1 MENVTDYY
9 AELNLDKSKK
19 TKEINTDLSRLESTW
34 RRREINNPEKATATL
49 ALIIEARKVFAT
61 DSSRRFYDQELEK
74 SKEKPV
80 VTDPNADRRKQFEKW
95 HSDALSYFTGGQYDL
110 AKAAVDRAL
119 SFYDTSS
126 DNDAFFSLVADVY
139 RMNRNYSTA
148 LDYINKAIVIN
159 PQNAMH
165 YILKAGIYRAQAS
178 SAQGYSSTGDVERL
192 IHNAKDSLS
201 QAVTMAHRNN
211 DRTSE
216 SAAYGLLASYHYFV
230 PCPDRVKAEEYAKKS
245 VDMGDIWGNAGK
257 VLDDINKKRQQEAK
271 AAEEQKRR
279 QEQLAKEE
287 QERQERLAEA
297 ERERNRKESRNKTL
311 HTLYNFCCIAFFGW
325 FAFVLYSMFR
335 LKDAYGFNV
344 ELSTAVFL
352 IIIASWNMLEKLSD
366 AYSSAPKVISFI
378 FFGGYLF
385 GAGTIKYTQWGFGSA
400 QAARTWKYVGMNALV
415 LVIVI
420 LIFSLI
426 GKAIR
431 KNMK

>member
-1 MENVTDYY
+1 MIDYY
-9 AELNLDKSKK
+9 TVLNLDRKK
-19 TKEINTDLSRLESTW
+19 RVDEINADLSRLESIW
-34 RRREINNPEKATATL
+34 KRREITNPEKATTIL
-49 ALIIEARKVFAT
+49 AYIIQARKAFA
-61 DSSRRFYDQELEK
+61 SEVSRREYDFELAK
-74 SKEKPV
+74 SKQKPV
-80 VTDPNADRRKQFEKW
+80 DTDPNASRNLQFQKW
-95 HSDALSYFTGGQYDL
+95 YADVRSYFDNKQYDL
-110 AKAAVDRAL
+110 AKTATERAL
-119 SFYDTSS
+119 SFYDYST
-126 DNDAFFSLVADVY
+126 DNDEFLSLVADVY
-139 RMNRNYSTA
+139 RMNQNYPTA
-148 LDYINKAIVIN
+148 LDYINKAIVTN

-178 SAQGYSSTGDVERL
+178 SMQSYGETDQL
-192 IHNAKDSLS
+192 IQNARNALMQSINI
-201 QAVTMAHRNN
+201 AHRQN
-211 DRTSE
+211 DRNSE
-216 SAAYGLLASYHYFV
+216 SAACGLLAYYYYFV
-230 PCPDRVKAEEYAKKS
+230 PSPDGRKAEEYATKS
-245 VDMGDIWGNAGK
+245 VDLGNVWGNASK
-257 VLDDINKKRQQEAK
+257 VLDDIMQKREQEAK
-271 AAEEQKRR
+271 AEEDRKRR
-279 QEQLAKEE
+279 QEQIAKEE
-287 QERQERLAEA
+287 QVRKERMAEA
-297 ERERNRKESRNKTL
+297 EREQKQKERLHQTLRK
-311 HTLYNFCCIAFFGW
+311 LYNVCWIAFFGW

-366 AYSSAPKVISFI
+366 AYSSAPKIISFI